1 MCGIAGACWFAEADH
16 GRIESNLA
24 RAVAAMHNRGPSSSG
39 QAIWAA
45 PSGAVAALGST
56 RLAVLDLTEA
66 GRQPM
71 TTPDG
76 RFTVVY
82 NGEITNY
89 VEVRAALV
97 SEGISITS
105 SGDTEVLLAA
115 WVHWGQASLS
125 RFEGMFAFAVL
136 DRQQATLTLCRDPF
150 GIKPLYYSHLPGRG
164 LVFGSEIASIV
175 PLLPSTPRLNW
186 RTAVAYLAAGAYDD
200 SPETFIEGVQHLEP
214 GRTLVV
220 DLGTGQIRRNEQVAW
235 RPSIRTDET
244 VTAAQAAEG
253 VRALILQSVERN
265 LRADVPVG
273 VALSGGIDSSAIA
286 CAVRLLEPEYPL
298 RVFSFVASES
308 AIDESRWI
316 DLVNRDLKAEA
327 FTVTPTAGELSADL
341 DDVIL
346 AQGEPFASTSIY
358 AQYRVFRLMRDRGI
372 VVSLDGQGGDEVF
385 AGYHGYVGQRARS
398 LLETGNVRGAASF
411 MRAWSTW
418 PGRSLGKGV
427 ARAGAEYAPGWA
439 LSGVYRRLPGVLPDG
454 VRADQLRSRGLS
466 WGWTSYEASNDG
478 VRGVRVKAEL
488 RASLTERGLQS
499 LLRHG
504 DRNSMRF
511 SVESRVPFLD
521 RALVDFVLR
530 LPERLLVDDQGTSKA
545 ILRSALRGIVP
556 AEILDRRDKI
566 GFETPDAAWID
577 AQRPKFADLISAAPE
592 IGFLDKDQILDGI
605 DPTRLGSGG
614 RQIGSRLTWR
624 MFNLYRW
631 ASLVGVDCS

>member
-1 MCGIAGACWFAEADH
+1 
-16 GRIESNLA
+16 
-24 RAVAAMHNRGPSSSG
+24 
-39 QAIWAA
+39 
-45 PSGAVAALGST
+45 
-56 RLAVLDLTEA
+56 
-66 GRQPM
+66 
-71 TTPDG
+71 
-76 RFTVVY
+76 
-82 NGEITNY
+82 
-89 VEVRAALV
+89 
-97 SEGISITS
+97 
-105 SGDTEVLLAA
+105 
-115 WVHWGQASLS
+115 
-125 RFEGMFAFAVL
+125 
-136 DRQQATLTLCRDPF
+136 
-150 GIKPLYYSHLPGRG
+150 
-164 LVFGSEIASIV
+164 
-175 PLLPSTPRLNW
+175 
-186 RTAVAYLAAGAYDD
+186 
-200 SPETFIEGVQHLEP
+200 
-214 GRTLVV
+214 
-220 DLGTGQIRRNEQVAW
+220 
-235 RPSIRTDET
+235 
-244 VTAAQAAEG
+244 
-253 VRALILQSVERN
+253 
-265 LRADVPVG
+265 
-273 VALSGGIDSSAIA
+273 
-286 CAVRLLEPEYPL
+286 
-298 RVFSFVASES
+298 
-308 AIDESRWI
+308 
-316 DLVNRDLKAEA
+316 
-327 FTVTPTAGELSADL
+327 
-341 DDVIL
+341 
-346 AQGEPFASTSIY
+346 
-358 AQYRVFRLMRDRGI
+358 MRDHGI

-427 ARAGAEYAPGWA
+427 ARAGAEYAPEWA

-454 VRADQLRSRGLS
+454 VRRDQLRSRGPS

-478 VRGVRVKAEL
+478 IRGVRVKAEL

-521 RALVDFVLR
+521 RALVDFVLS

-592 IGFLDKDQILDGI
+592 IGFLDKAQILAGI
-605 DPTRLGSGG
+605 DPTRFGSGG